1 MKNLFFA
8 GLFLL
13 MVFEILNVYFIMPLP
28 GSQQMN
34 SVDLAYLLYR
44 WRWTFRIIFGV
55 MIAIGFF
62 ACHFKNKWIP
72 LVLFVL
78 LFSVVYG
85 VNFQMAADHMFYQ
98 PNKVLMVNA
107 TNNKVDNNRLVLG
120 IVNNGEAKA
129 YPIQFLG
136 FHHQIKDNI
145 GGKPV
150 LVTYCT
156 VCRTGRVYEPI
167 INGKEAQFRLVGMDH
182 FNAMLEDAATKSWWQ
197 QATGQAITGKMKG
210 TKMPEFFSTQ
220 TSLEQWL
227 QLNPQSLI
235 MQADPAFASDYD
247 STFKFETGKSTS
259 KLTGTDSLSG
269 KEKSWVIGVK
279 AGSEKKAYDWNTLK
293 AKRIINDKM
302 GSLPIALVLSK
313 DDKSFFAF
321 ERPDE
326 ASKFNLINDTIV
338 LNNHHYKIN
347 GTGIDTSFS
356 LKQLPAYQEFWHSWK
371 FFNKDTSLYK
381 Q

>member
-1 MKNLFFA
+1 MKRLFIA
-8 GLFLL
+8 SLFLL
-13 MVFEILNVYFIMPLP
+13 IAFEILNVYFIMPLP

-34 SVDLAYLLYR
+34 SVDLAYFLYR
-44 WRWTFRIIFGV
+44 GRWVFRTVLSVIITV
-55 MIAIGFF
+55 GFF
-62 ACHFKNKWIP
+62 ASNFKNRWIP
-72 LVLFVL
+72 LFLFVL
-78 LFSVVYG
+78 LFSVVYA

-98 PNKVLMVNA
+98 PNKVLMVSA
-107 TNNKVDNNRLVLG
+107 AANKVDSNRLVLG
-120 IVNNGEAKA
+120 IVNNGQAKA

-136 FHHQIKDNI
+136 FHHQVKDSI

-210 TKMPEFFSTQ
+210 TKIPEFFSTQ

-235 MQADPAFASDYD
+235 MQADPAFVNSYD
-247 STFKFETGKSTS
+247 STFKFENGKSTS

-279 AGSEKKAYDWNTLK
+279 AGVEKKAYDWNTLK

-302 GSLPIALVLSK
+302 GSIPIALVLSK
-313 DDKSFFAF
+313 DNQSFFAF
-321 ERPDE
+321 ERPDNV
-326 ASKFNLINDTIV
+326 SKFNLRNDTIL

-347 GTGIDTSFS
+347 GTGIDTSFT

-371 FFNKDTSLYK
+371 FFNKDTSLYR

>member
-1 MKNLFFA
+1 
-8 GLFLL
+8 
-13 MVFEILNVYFIMPLP
+13 MPLP

-34 SVDLAYLLYR
+34 SVDLAYFLYR
-44 WRWTFRIIFGV
+44 WRWSFRVVFSA

-62 ACHFKNKWIP
+62 ASHFKNKWIP

-78 LFSVVYG
+78 LFSVVYA

-98 PNKVLMVNA
+98 PQKVLMVNA
-107 TNNKVDNNRLVLG
+107 AANKVDSNRLVLG
-120 IVNNGEAKA
+120 IVNNGQAKA

-136 FHHQIKDNI
+136 FHHQVKDSI

-167 INGKEAQFRLVGMDH
+167 INGKETQFRLVGMDH
-182 FNAMLEDAATKSWWQ
+182 FNAMLEDVPTKSWWQ
-197 QATGQAITGKMKG
+197 QATGHAITGKLKG
-210 TKMPEFFSTQ
+210 KQMPEFLSTQ
-220 TSLEQWL
+220 TSLAQWL

-235 MQADPAFASDYD
+235 MQADPAFANDYD
-247 STFKFETGKSTS
+247 STFKFESGKSTS

-269 KEKSWVIGVK
+269 KEKSWIIGVK
-279 AGSEKKAYDWNTLK
+279 AGTEKKAYDWNTLK
-293 AKRIINDKM
+293 AQRIIQDKM
-302 GSLPIALVLSK
+302 GNTPILLVLAK
-313 DDKSFFAF
+313 DEKSFFAF
-321 ERPDE
+321 ERPNE
-326 ASKFNLINDTIV
+326 KSLFQLSNDTLV

-347 GTGIDTSFS
+347 GTGIDTTFS
-356 LKQLPAYQEFWHSWK
+356 LKQLSAYQEFWHSWK

-381 Q
+381 